1 VHKNLK
7 LFLLIYSPVL
17 FLCGGCVSLV
27 EKTGRVLDGTAFEEK
42 TVAVYRTAKTGE
54 AAMEIREL
62 RNKAGERSVAITL
75 NQFPVMKLRGT
86 IPDSAGGFYL
96 ESLEYLGGSVSGW
109 NEYSLGLSGSGSLA
123 LGETEA
129 VFSISRDLETVEIS
143 RGRIQRYD
151 TRLTGEEALS
161 NLGNRRDRI
170 TALAEWMRG
179 RKAPAGQSRGDFEK
193 YWKPV
198 LLPEMA
204 GVGKRPAEW
213 RRESAQWVWAE
224 DVRWNTDYTERVFPE
239 ELWTVRNSGTLLR
252 DWEEALGW
260 IYLEYEWER
269 IVELLSREHTLQRI
283 K

>member
-1 VHKNLK
+1 MHKSLK
-7 LFLLIYSPVL
+7 LFLLIFPAVL
-17 FLCGGCVSLV
+17 LLFGGCVSLM

-75 NQFPVMKLRGT
+75 NQFPVMKLCGT
-86 IPDSAGGFYL
+86 APDQDGGFYL

-109 NEYSLGLSGSGSLA
+109 NEYSLGLSGSGTLA
-123 LGETEA
+123 LDETEA
-129 VFSISRDLETVEIS
+129 VFSVSQDLETVEIS

-161 NLGNRRDRI
+161 NLRNRRDRI
-170 TALAEWMRG
+170 TALAEWMRAQKVPEGHG
-179 RKAPAGQSRGDFEK
+179 RNDFEK

-198 LLPEMA
+198 LLPEM
-204 GVGKRPAEW
+204 VGAKKRPAGW
-213 RRESAQWVWAE
+213 RLESAQWVWAE
-224 DVRWNTDYTERVFPE
+224 DIRWNTDYTERVFPE

-269 IVELLSREHTLQRI
+269 IIALLSREHTLQRI

>member
-1 VHKNLK
+1 MHKSLK
-7 LFLLIYSPVL
+7 LFLLIFPPVL
-17 FLCGGCVSLV
+17 LLFGGCVSLM

-62 RNKAGERSVAITL
+62 QNKAGERSVAITL
-75 NQFPVMKLRGT
+75 NQFPVMKLCGT
-86 IPDSAGGFYL
+86 APDQDGGFYL

-109 NEYSLGLSGSGSLA
+109 NEYSLGLSGSGTLA
-123 LGETEA
+123 LDETEA
-129 VFSISRDLETVEIS
+129 VFSVSQDLETVEIS

-161 NLGNRRDRI
+161 NLRNRRDRI
-170 TALAEWMRG
+170 TALAEWMRAQKVPEGHG
-179 RKAPAGQSRGDFEK
+179 RNDFEK

-198 LLPEMA
+198 LLPEMVCA
-204 GVGKRPAEW
+204 KKRPAGW
-213 RRESAQWVWAE
+213 RLESAQWVWAE
-224 DVRWNTDYTERVFPE
+224 DIRWNTDYTERVFPE

-269 IVELLSREHTLQRI
+269 IIALLSR
-283 K
+283 